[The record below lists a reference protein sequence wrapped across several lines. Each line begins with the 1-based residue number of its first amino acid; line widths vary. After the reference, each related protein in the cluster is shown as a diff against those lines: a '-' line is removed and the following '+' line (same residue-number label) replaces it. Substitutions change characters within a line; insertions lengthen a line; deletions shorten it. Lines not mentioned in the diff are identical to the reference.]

1 MCFDCLTICNQTVV
15 SCVFEETRTLTLTRS
30 QTNSKSL
37 KSMYGIAFDLKK
49 NNYINYKFL
58 INILRI
64 LSGIDVKIY
73 IFKLRQYVDNSTK
86 TNGVLIGE
94 AMKGAQQKN

>member
-37 KSMYGIAFDLKK
+37 KSMHGIAFDLKK
-49 NNYINYKFL
+49 NNYINYRFL

-64 LSGIDVKIY
+64 LNGVDVKIY
-73 IFKLRQYVDNSTK
+73 IFKLR
-86 TNGVLIGE
+86 
-94 AMKGAQQKN
+94 

>member
-49 NNYINYKFL
+49 NNYINYRFL

-64 LSGIDVKIY
+64 FSGVDVKIY
-73 IFKLRQYVDNSTK
+73 IFKLR
-86 TNGVLIGE
+86 
-94 AMKGAQQKN
+94 

>member
-49 NNYINYKFL
+49 NNYINYRFL

-64 LSGIDVKIY
+64 LNGVDVKIY
-73 IFKLRQYVDNSTK
+73 IFKLR
-86 TNGVLIGE
+86 
-94 AMKGAQQKN
+94 